1 MITSVDEMK
10 DKEFLRMWIENEA
23 RRDDAEGDGGG
34 DDLFGGLFGMFKQQW
49 RYESQKVDR
58 YGAALKG
65 TDHDEDQTQKIIYCP
80 QS

>member
-34 DDLFGGLFGMFKQQW
+34 DDLFGGLFGMFKQQ
-49 RYESQKVDR
+49 
-58 YGAALKG
+58 
-65 TDHDEDQTQKIIYCP
+65 
-80 QS
+80 